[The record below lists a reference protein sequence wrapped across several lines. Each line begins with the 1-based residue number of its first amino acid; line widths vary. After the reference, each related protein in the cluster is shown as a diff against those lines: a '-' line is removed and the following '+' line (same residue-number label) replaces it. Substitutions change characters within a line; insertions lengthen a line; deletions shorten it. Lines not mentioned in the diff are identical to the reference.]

1 MGPETQQVRKALLNH
16 HIKPSARA
24 RTSSASPLRGKG
36 PCVLTIARTQCT
48 FADSDD
54 AMP

>member
-16 HIKPSARA
+16 HIMPSARA

-36 PCVLTIARTQCT
+36 PRVLTIGTQCT